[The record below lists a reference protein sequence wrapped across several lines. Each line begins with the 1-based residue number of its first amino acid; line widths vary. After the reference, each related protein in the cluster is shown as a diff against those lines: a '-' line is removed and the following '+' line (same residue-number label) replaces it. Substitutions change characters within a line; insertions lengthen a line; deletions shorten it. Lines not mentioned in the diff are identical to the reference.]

1 MLRHS
6 LLQNYQN
13 SPDKV
18 CCPFP
23 QRWTSVGSAG
33 CNTARLQVTQGHQS
47 QHGLTVQGNAAFPW
61 GTSQGA
67 SAGTQQLPQGPEW
80 CPGQHSPG
88 SLSLLMGSSAHG
100 VSFSIPDPQ
109 ICVSDWI
116 LQGSVHHECNPK
128 RQQLPRSWVI
138 LRKPWIEAWQEH
150 SPMSL
155 CLWLSGGL
163 REAQVPAWAA
173 PAPFSSS
180 SSRFQ
185 TCIC

>member
-67 SAGTQQLPQGPEW
+67 SAGTQQLPQGPSDALASTH
-80 CPGQHSPG
+80 QALSA
-88 SLSLLMGSSAHG
+88 SLWVLLHMGFPFPSQIHRYVCQTGFYKARCIMSAIPRDSS
-100 VSFSIPDPQ
+100 SPDP
-109 ICVSDWI
+109 
-116 LQGSVHHECNPK
+116 G
-128 RQQLPRSWVI
+128 
-138 LRKPWIEAWQEH
+138 
-150 SPMSL
+150 
-155 CLWLSGGL
+155 
-163 REAQVPAWAA
+163 
-173 PAPFSSS
+173 
-180 SSRFQ
+180 
-185 TCIC
+185 